1 MSPIRSRR
9 ALTTFALLATLALVP
24 SLASARTAAPPRAA
38 VHAPSGAA
46 ASLLSNLLHG
56 LRSLWGQEG
65 VSIDPHGAHATGT
78 SGTTGTSS
86 LTSGSLPEGASI
98 DPHG

>member
-46 ASLLSNLLHG
+46 ASLLANLLHG

-65 VSIDPHGAHATGT
+65 SSIDPNGVHIN
-78 SGTTGTSS
+78 GTTGTPVV
-86 LTSGSLPEGASI
+86 TPLPEGASI